1 MPLEI
6 SSIQTPDGY
15 TYKLKDEA
23 ARESI
28 NNIVED
34 IETEIGM
41 VSSSNNGLMTSTMYT
56 DSIAP
61 LSTAIWQYEIDA
73 IFGDIIEEEGSQTVT
88 DP

>member
-1 MPLEI
+1 MALVI

-15 TYKLKDEA
+15 TYKLKDEE

-28 NNIVED
+28 ENIVKD
-34 IETEIGM
+34 IKTEIGT

-56 DSIAP
+56 DSVAP

-73 IFGDIIEEEGSQTVT
+73 IFGDIIEEQGSQTVT